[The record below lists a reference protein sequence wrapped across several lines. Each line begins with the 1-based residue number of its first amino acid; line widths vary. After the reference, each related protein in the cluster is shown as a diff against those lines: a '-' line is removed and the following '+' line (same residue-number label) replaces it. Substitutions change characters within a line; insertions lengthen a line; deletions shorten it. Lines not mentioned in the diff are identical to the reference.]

1 MRYLYSY
8 DVSSPLGR
16 SPNLRKNP
24 RVIQP
29 CLTARNMALQAAARR
44 PRLEVRCH
52 RAGLGS
58 SGDDKGSDWVGH
70 NISGGYKRS
79 SGGDERSSGGNQRS
93 GWHVQGSR
101 WVFRAA
107 GGCAGQFL
115 QLMPMLPGLEL
126 LVTILP
132 GCALPVKAR
141 EEEELQQQVTVLVD
155 GLGGGGSLDTSTAL
169 VSVQQQQQKLQQQQ
183 VQLQQRHVQPLQQ
196 WARRQ

>member
-52 RAGLGS
+52 RIGLGS
-58 SGDDKGSDWVGH
+58 SGGDKGSDWGVQ
-70 NISGGYKRS
+70 NISGGDQRS
-79 SGGDERSSGGNQRS
+79 SGGDERSSGGNKNSIRDI
-93 GWHVQGSR
+93 QGSKG
-101 WVFRAA
+101 VFRAA
-107 GGCAGQFL
+107 RGCAGQFL
-115 QLMPMLPGLEL
+115 QLMTMLPRLEL
-126 LVTILP
+126 TVTMPP
-132 GCALPVKAR
+132 GRALPVKAR

-155 GLGGGGSLDTSTAL
+155 GLGGGSSMDSATAL
-169 VSVQQQQQKLQQQQ
+169 VRVQQKQQQ
-183 VQLQQRHVQPLQQ
+183 VQ
-196 WARRQ
+196 RQ